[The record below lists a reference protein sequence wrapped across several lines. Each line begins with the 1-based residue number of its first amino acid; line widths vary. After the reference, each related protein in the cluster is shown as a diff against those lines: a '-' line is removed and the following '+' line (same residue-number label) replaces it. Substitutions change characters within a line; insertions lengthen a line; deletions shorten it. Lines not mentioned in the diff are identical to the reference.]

1 MPRINMANIQSALG
15 KVKDAAAPLQNQ
27 GHTENVPVEYIHPSS
42 RNIFNETD
50 TDESIKELA
59 DDIAACGL
67 EHPIAVN
74 KIASDNYRIISGER
88 RYRAMTEYLHRKTI
102 PCMVFENLSE
112 DQEQLRLFMA
122 NLSVREYTASQKYR
136 FYLEVKTLLEKMKA
150 SGEYKGGMQKGI
162 ADILNVTKRQV
173 ARYSSIEKLPVEIQE
188 EILDGSITLNRALE
202 IAGSKGRSEAPSD
215 KLKRISEMLSELSDE
230 ERSAILSGGEVENKE
245 NRNTVLEK
253 DDIGHLFGEDGTA
266 VSPKNEDRIPKKDDM
281 GHRFGEDS
289 TAASPKNED
298 MIESF
303 QDKDEPAPNNSQ
315 KKLKTKQRA

>member
-162 ADILNVTKRQV
+162 AELLNVTERQV
-173 ARYSSIEKLPVEIQE
+173 KKYYQLEKLPEEIQRDV
-188 EILDGSITLNRALE
+188 LDGKISINKALE
-202 IAGSKGRSEAPSD
+202 TAQKDKEQTPSKSLTEAALTTLIGQLSESQ
-215 KLKRISEMLSELSDE
+215 REMLLNGQVKITKLFTFSSEVP
-230 ERSAILSGGEVENKE
+230 ERGEPVPL
-245 NRNTVLEK
+245 LE
-253 DDIGHLFGEDGTA
+253 A
-266 VSPKNEDRIPKKDDM
+266 
-281 GHRFGEDS
+281 
-289 TAASPKNED
+289 
-298 MIESF
+298 
-303 QDKDEPAPNNSQ
+303 
-315 KKLKTKQRA
+315 